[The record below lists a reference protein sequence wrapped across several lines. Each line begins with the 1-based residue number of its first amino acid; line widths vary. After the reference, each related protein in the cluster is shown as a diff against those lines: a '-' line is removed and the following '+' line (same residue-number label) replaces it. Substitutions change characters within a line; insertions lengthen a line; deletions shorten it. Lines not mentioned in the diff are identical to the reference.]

1 MLDTNF
7 HELMEFPAS
16 FPFKVVGDA
25 RDTLADDVV
34 AVVQRHAPG
43 DYMPTT
49 KTSSKGTYNSI
60 TIKVIVNSK
69 EQIEKLYIELA
80 AIEGVK
86 RVL

>member
-1 MLDTNF
+1 MLDTKF

-16 FPFKVVGDA
+16 FPYKVVGDA

-34 AVVQRHAPG
+34 AVVQRHVPG
-43 DYMPTT
+43 DYMPTS
-49 KTSSKGTYNSI
+49 KVSSKGTYNSI
-60 TIKVIVNSK
+60 TINVIVSGK
-69 EQIEKLYIELA
+69 EQIERLYIELA

>member
-1 MLDTNF
+1 MLDTKF
-7 HELMEFPAS
+7 HEILDFPAA

-34 AVVQRHAPG
+34 AVVQRHVPG
-43 DYMPTT
+43 DYMPTSRA
-49 KTSSKGTYNSI
+49 SSKGSYHSI
-60 TIKVIVNSK
+60 TVKVTVHSK
-69 EQIEKLYIELA
+69 EQIELLYIELA